1 MHSGVETVAHYPPRL
16 PVLSL
21 TDIDYEC
28 GPCLLARTYTIPV
41 SRLRSS
47 GTADKV
53 LSQLELFSGWTL
65 HIYKDP
71 VPS

>member
-1 MHSGVETVAHYPPRL
+1 MNVVPAYWPG
-16 PVLSL
+16 L
-21 TDIDYEC
+21 TF
-28 GPCLLARTYTIPV
+28 PV

-53 LSQLELFSGWTL
+53 LSQLELFSGWTM
-65 HIYKDP
+65 HTYNDP